1 MGLDDLVDLYEM
13 IAPPLKFLGEWVMN
27 LISFRKTDRILQN
40 HRHDKNDYRRE
51 YHKHNH

>member
-13 IAPPLKFLGEWVMN
+13 ISPPLKFIGELVMN
-27 LISFRKTDRILQN
+27 LISFRKTDHILRD
-40 HRHDKNDYRRE
+40 HRHDTNDYRRV